1 MLDCLLLILVLHS
14 DIFNILV
21 TDVEE
26 RVNGVIEEISS
37 GAGTSWA
44 QGRQGTGEALLR

>member
-26 RVNGVIEEISS
+26 RVNGVIEEISACQ
-37 GAGTSWA
+37 AGTS
-44 QGRQGTGEALLR
+44 